1 MLKIKEEFKKL
12 IPALTKE
19 EFKQLED
26 NCMAEG
32 IREKILTWN
41 GFIIDGHNRYEI
53 SQKWDLDFETENK
66 HFDSE
71 EDVRK
76 WMILNQFGRRN
87 LSNYQRS
94 VLALE
99 LEEVFSEIAKKNQ
112 GTRTDIGKISCQSE
126 ISKIESEK
134 ESKKKKIWDDNNL
147 TYDVKRRLTDDL
159 NNNAAYHKKKINT
172 RESQLLYIAKAGD
185 DIKIGIS
192 QFPENRIKQL
202 QTSNSKIVELLF
214 EIEGGLELEKI
225 LHKKFNEY
233 NVSGEWFNVSDDVL
247 SRIISYAKRESER
260 INKTT
265 YQLSKVASV
274 SHDTIAKVK
283 KIQEKATDEIK
294 EKLSTGE
301 VSINAA
307 YKEIK
312 KEEKK
317 KNFETKKEL
326 FAIEVKP
333 ENLNQTIILGDS
345 VKVLPTLQP
354 KSFDL
359 LLSDP
364 PYGMDFKSGWNTKD
378 KIAND
383 KIVDTVSL
391 FENVL
396 RESVPLLKDDAHFYL
411 FGNINFIG
419 DIRPIIEKYLNLKNI
434 LIWDR
439 KVIGMGDLKSYGN
452 SYDIIYFGYNKV
464 WKDLNG
470 TRDRDLLSYSRVDPA
485 KNIHPTEKPLD
496 ILEYLIKKSSNEN
509 DKILEPFAGGGSTLK
524 ACKNLNRLATGIEI
538 EENYYNLIKER
549 I

>member
-1 MLKIKEEFKKL
+1 MIEIKQEFKDL
-12 IPALTKE
+12 IPPLTKE
-19 EFKQLED
+19 EFKQLEN
-26 NCMAEG
+26 NCMSEG

-41 GFIIDGHNRYEI
+41 GFIIDGHNRFEI
-53 SQKWDLDFETENK
+53 ATRWDLDFETESK
-66 HFDSE
+66 HFDNE
-71 EDVRK
+71 EAVK
-76 WMILNQFGRRN
+76 EWMILNQFGRRN

-99 LEEVFSEIAKKNQ
+99 LEEVFSKKAK
-112 GTRTDIGKISCQSE
+112 
-126 ISKIESEK
+126 EK
-134 ESKKKKIWDDNNL
+134 
-147 TYDVKRRLTDDL
+147 
-159 NNNAAYHKKKINT
+159 
-172 RESQLLYIAKAGD
+172 Q
-185 DIKIGIS
+185 
-192 QFPENRIKQL
+192 
-202 QTSNSKIVELLF
+202 
-214 EIEGGLELEKI
+214 IEGGKN
-225 LHKKFNEY
+225 K
-233 NVSGEWFNVSDDVL
+233 VVQ
-247 SRIISYAKRESER
+247 ISEQAPMER
-260 INKTT
+260 KAIT
-265 YQLSKVASV
+265 QISKVASV

-283 KIQEKATDEIK
+283 KIQEKAPEEVK
-294 EKLSTGE
+294 AKLRTGE

-317 KNFETKKEL
+317 ANFEAKKQL
-326 FAIEVKP
+326 FEKEIKP
-333 ENLNQTIILGDS
+333 ENLNQKIILGDS
-345 VKVLPTLQP
+345 IEVLPTLEK

-364 PYGMDFKSGWNTKD
+364 PYGMDFKSGWNNKE
-378 KIAND
+378 KIQND
-383 KIVDTVSL
+383 KIIDTITL

-396 RESVPLLKDDAHFYL
+396 KESLPLLKDDAHFYL

-452 SYDIIYFGYNKV
+452 SYDVIYFGYNKV

-470 TRDRDLLSYSRVDPA
+470 TRDRDLLSYSRIDPA

-509 DKILEPFAGGGSTLK
+509 DKILEPFAGGGSTLL
-524 ACKNLNRLATGIEI
+524 ACKKLNRFATGVEI
-538 EENYYNLIKER
+538 EEEYYNLIKNR

>member
-1 MLKIKEEFKKL
+1 MIRIKEEFKSL
-12 IPALTKE
+12 IPALTTE

-26 NCMAEG
+26 NCLSEG

-53 SQKWDLDFETENK
+53 SQKWDLDFETESK
-66 HFDSE
+66 YFKDE
-71 EDVRK
+71 EAVK
-76 WMILNQFGRRN
+76 EWMILNQFGRRN

-99 LEEVFSEIAKKNQ
+99 LEEVFKAKA
-112 GTRTDIGKISCQSE
+112 
-126 ISKIESEK
+126 K
-134 ESKKKKIWDDNNL
+134 ESKSEKVAHFRNTGEVLPTMAKPDTRKEL
-147 TYDVKRRLTDDL
+147 SK
-159 NNNAAYHKKKINT
+159 AA
-172 RESQLLYIAKAGD
+172 
-185 DIKIGIS
+185 
-192 QFPENRIKQL
+192 
-202 QTSNSKIVELLF
+202 
-214 EIEGGLELEKI
+214 
-225 LHKKFNEY
+225 
-233 NVSGEWFNVSDDVL
+233 NVSHGTLD
-247 SRIISYAKRESER
+247 
-260 INKTT
+260 
-265 YQLSKVASV
+265 
-274 SHDTIAKVK
+274 KVK
-283 KIQEKATDEIK
+283 KIQEKASEEVK
-294 EKLSTGE
+294 AKLRTGE

-317 KNFETKKEL
+317 ANFESKKEL
-326 FAIEVKP
+326 FEKEIKP
-333 ENLNQTIILGDS
+333 ENFNQKIILGDS
-345 VKVLPTLQP
+345 VKVLPTLEK

-364 PYGMDFKSGWNTKD
+364 PYGMDFKSGWNNKE
-378 KIAND
+378 KIQND
-383 KIVDTVSL
+383 KIVDTVTL

-470 TRDRDLLSYSRVDPA
+470 TRDRDLLSYSRIDPS

-509 DKILEPFAGGGSTLK
+509 DKILEPFAGGGSTLL
-524 ACKNLNRLATGIEI
+524 ACKNLNRFATGIEI
-538 EENYYNLIKER
+538 EEEYYNLIKNR

>member
-1 MLKIKEEFKKL
+1 MNLKIKQEFKDL
-12 IPALTKE
+12 IPPLTSE

-26 NCMAEG
+26 NCINEG

-53 SQKWDLDFETENK
+53 SKKWDLDIETESK
-66 HFDSE
+66 YFKDE
-71 EDVRK
+71 EAVK
-76 WMILNQFGRRN
+76 EWMILNQFGRRN

-99 LEEVFSEIAKKNQ
+99 LEEVFSKKAKENL
-112 GTRTDIGKISCQSE
+112 
-126 ISKIESEK
+126 SKSGGD
-134 ESKKKKIWDDNNL
+134 KKSGLQK
-147 TYDVKRRLTDDL
+147 
-159 NNNAAYHKKKINT
+159 
-172 RESQLLYIAKAGD
+172 SAKA
-185 DIKIGIS
+185 
-192 QFPENRIKQL
+192 
-202 QTSNSKIVELLF
+202 
-214 EIEGGLELEKI
+214 
-225 LHKKFNEY
+225 
-233 NVSGEWFNVSDDVL
+233 
-247 SRIISYAKRESER
+247 IIDKVDTRKE
-260 INKTT
+260 
-265 YQLSKVASV
+265 LSKVASV

-283 KIQEKATDEIK
+283 VIQNKAPEEVK
-294 EKLSTGE
+294 QKLSTGE
-301 VSINAA
+301 ISVNAA

-312 KEEKK
+312 KQEKK
-317 KNFETKKEL
+317 ANFEQKKAE
-326 FAIEVKP
+326 FEKPIEVI
-333 ENLNQTIILGDS
+333 NTNQEIILGDS
-345 VKVLPTLQP
+345 VKVLPTLEK

-364 PYGMDFKSGWNTKD
+364 PYGMDFKSGWNNKE

-411 FGNINFIG
+411 FGNINYIG

-470 TRDRDLLSYSRVDPA
+470 TRDRDLLSYSRIDPA

-496 ILEYLIKKSSNEN
+496 ILEYLIKKSSKENE
-509 DKILEPFAGGGSTLK
+509 KILEPFAGGGSTLL
-524 ACKNLNRLATGIEI
+524 ACKNTNRLATGIEI
-538 EENYYNLIKER
+538 EEEYYNLIKTR